1 MTDTDNALLPALLK
15 HFAAPRMP
23 LPSPAANSHSQFLKR
38 YISYIYTMDDP
49 MKKVIGVVKL
59 YKEGFKQYRE
69 ANEELND
76 ENIQLKVD

>member
-1 MTDTDNALLPALLK
+1 
-15 HFAAPRMP
+15 
-23 LPSPAANSHSQFLKR
+23 
-38 YISYIYTMDDP
+38 MDDP

-69 ANEELND
+69 ANEDLND